1 MAGTLGFNRRS
12 DSITKNL
19 RAPVQA
25 QTSNTR
31 VLVVEDH
38 EDTRFML
45 KTMLE
50 MRGLSVV
57 EATDGEVAI
66 AVAEREH
73 PDLILMDGSLPSLD
87 GFAATRRIR
96 ELASAREVP
105 IVFLSGHAQPAV
117 EARAFAAGC
126 TDYLIKPF
134 AIEKLG
140 SVLERHLPQSKAF

>member
-57 EATDGEVAI
+57 EATDGEAAI

-96 ELASAREVP
+96 ELAFARDVP
-105 IVFLSGHAQPAV
+105 IVFLSGHAQPAT
-117 EARAFAAGC
+117 EAKAFEAGC
-126 TDYLIKPF
+126 TDYLVKPF
-134 AIEKLG
+134 TFREMDR
-140 SVLERHLPQSKAF
+140 VLQQHLSQSKAD